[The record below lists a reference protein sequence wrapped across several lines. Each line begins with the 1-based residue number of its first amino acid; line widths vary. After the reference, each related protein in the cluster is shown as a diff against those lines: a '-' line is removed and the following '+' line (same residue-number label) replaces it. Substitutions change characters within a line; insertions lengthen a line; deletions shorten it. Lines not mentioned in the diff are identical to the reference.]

1 MSRYYLSEAYADLY
15 NPNKVDE
22 NFYANFRFIDN
33 LLDEDIEEVV
43 ESVYWEFRDY
53 GNTEQEAF
61 DLIEYALSDEVL
73 EESLME
79 ATVTSSVDRP
89 KSSGSATVTSA
100 AGRRRGRMTRVF
112 AAKRKVE
119 RGIRSG
125 VGAVKSAVASTGKFV
140 SGEAQKAKAGL
151 TKVLRT
157 GARAAGSTLRQA
169 GEKIEKSGQSAV
181 ASGLESRRAGRV
193 TRGGQMALQFEPTTR
208 EKTGGLRQTIGG
220 AIKSAGQRLF
230 RSGAKGQVGPHGP
243 YQQNKTASQ
252 GPKAPPAQGP
262 RRPYPNQ
269 HALGLQTLERSG
281 VRPVFNPASANRS
294 ARRRIG
300 RNLAPSTP
308 LTPWKKGPDK
318 GGKASTSPI
327 TAKAQERNQIRLAR
341 QSQMMEEE
349 LEFLTQYILED
360 LINEGYADDFGSA
373 MVILENLSDD
383 VIEEMALPY
392 LEY

>member
-79 ATVTSSVDRP
+79 ATITSSDNRP
-89 KSSGSATVTSA
+89 NSSGSATVTSA

-125 VGAVKSAVASTGKFV
+125 VGAVKSAVAATGRFV

-157 GARAAGSTLRQA
+157 GARAAGSKIRQA
-169 GEKIEKSGQSAV
+169 GEKIEKSGKEAASAPAV
-181 ASGLESRRAGRV
+181 TRSANIGGRRHTYVSEPTPETGRKRRAIGSTIKRIADRLIKSGAERTPLPPRTHLTSASRVPSTLPDPWYTQTKLASRPSTSSRPPAPTRKALPPGRS
-193 TRGGQMALQFEPTTR
+193 L
-208 EKTGGLRQTIGG
+208 GLRSLGKGGPSKEISFSRHAQKRVVPIGSNKKELEG
-220 AIKSAGQRLF
+220 SARDVSI
-230 RSGAKGQVGPHGP
+230 RA
-243 YQQNKTASQ
+243 
-252 GPKAPPAQGP
+252 
-262 RRPYPNQ
+262 
-269 HALGLQTLERSG
+269 
-281 VRPVFNPASANRS
+281 
-294 ARRRIG
+294 ARRR
-300 RNLAPSTP
+300 
-308 LTPWKKGPDK
+308 
-318 GGKASTSPI
+318 
-327 TAKAQERNQIRLAR
+327 AQMA
-341 QSQMMEEE
+341 EE
-349 LEFLTQYILED
+349 LELITQKILDD
-360 LINEGYADDFGSA
+360 LISEGYADNIDNA
-373 MVILENLSDD
+373 ATILENLSDE
-383 VIEEMALPY
+383 VIENLISEY
-392 LEY
+392 LN